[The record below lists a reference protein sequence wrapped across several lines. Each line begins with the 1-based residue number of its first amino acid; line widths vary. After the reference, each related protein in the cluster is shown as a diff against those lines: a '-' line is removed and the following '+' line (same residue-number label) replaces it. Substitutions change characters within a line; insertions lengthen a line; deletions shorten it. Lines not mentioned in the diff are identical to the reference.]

1 MVALYVTDDKV
12 TEFDNFRVEYIKKKK
27 KIGENENIKTNI
39 YRIQRNDLIKC
50 GYFCIGF
57 INVKT

>member
-1 MVALYVTDDKV
+1 MTDDKV